1 MGGKARDGECPNGV
15 RVDDH
20 NASVPSLTYTAVS
33 LYAGA
38 GGLDH
43 GFSQAGF
50 ELLWAIDSDPHAVA
64 TYKANLGDHI
74 VQGQLPDDG
83 PPESLRPDLVIGG
96 PPCQGFSVI
105 GRMDPDDPRSRHVHG
120 FLDVVERLEPRA
132 FCLENVKAL
141 ARSPRWKTV
150 REALVQRA
158 RELEYRVE
166 LMVLSAVDYGVPQA
180 RERMFLVGV
189 RGGSPLCPVPTT
201 KSTPPTV
208 REALSALPPIGEAG
222 NDTATTAKVV
232 PASNPVMRPAAHRGS
247 LLFNGSGRPLQLDG
261 PAMTLP
267 ASMGGNATPIIDQE
281 EFEDGASPWVV
292 DYHRRLLNGGR
303 PRKTA
308 PRRMRRISVE
318 EAAALQSFP
327 GYWEWRG
334 PRGGKYRQVGNAVP
348 PLLAERVAIS
358 MREALEAIDGRQV
371 AITPAEDDLV
381 MSPQLKQPTP
391 V

>member
-1 MGGKARDGECPNGV
+1 V
-15 RVDDH
+15 RSMRRALRVS
-20 NASVPSLTYTAVS
+20 APTATMLPVSPLRYTAVS

-38 GGLDH
+38 GGLDL
-43 GFSQAGF
+43 GFSRGGF
-50 ELLWAIDSDPHAVA
+50 ELLWAIDSNPHAVA

-74 VQGQLPDDG
+74 VKGKLPDDG

-105 GRMDPDDPRSRHVHG
+105 GRMDPDDPRSRHVYS
-120 FLDVVERLEPRA
+120 FLDVVERLGPRA

-201 KSTPPTV
+201 KNIPRTV
-208 REALSALPPIGEAG
+208 REALSALPRLGEPG
-222 NDTATTAKVV
+222 NHTATTAKVV
-232 PASNPVMRPAAHRGS
+232 PASKPVMRPTAHRGS

-292 DYHRRLLNGGR
+292 DYHRRLLKGGR

-327 GYWEWRG
+327 AHWEWRG
-334 PRGGKYRQVGNAVP
+334 PRGGRYRQVGNAVP

-358 MREALEAIDGRQV
+358 LREALEAIDGQQDPMV
-371 AITPAEDDLV
+371 PVEEDLV
-381 MSPQLKQPTP
+381 TSPSLGQPTHA
-391 V
+391 